1 MTQEQQK
8 QIDELLLQLIDGV
21 ISDDEFGRL
30 KSWFDGDAAA
40 AGYFC
45 RFVSDYA
52 AVKTEI
58 GSRIGAAQPAV
69 ISDGLDRE
77 LWNALAESEKTAPAI
92 QTRPRFSRPTVVVE
106 TAPVETLPKKVNKSL
121 FLAAMASLAA
131 FLLLAAYVHYH
142 PRHLAPIVGMLTEVD
157 GAMWD
162 EGSILVDANQ
172 DLRAGVLHLRK
183 GVIGV
188 RLDGGARVIVE
199 GPAEVD
205 FQSANSLFLRQ
216 GNLVATVGR
225 EAVGFVVNTPH
236 GKVLDLGTEFAV
248 QVVPD
253 QPSEIHVFQGEV
265 LFYPQADHSN
275 FAVREGNA
283 RAVDAEGVTGAVP
296 LRPESFV
303 RSDELESRVLARGG
317 SDYHRWRASISVLH
331 RDPSLR
337 AHYFYE
343 DASSGPIVNSA
354 PLTAGGLNG
363 LVPADRT
370 APSQAPGRWPQK
382 SAVRFERGK
391 NHAIVIPADP
401 ALAIHGPVTISAWVY
416 YPDAGQMGGHLVS
429 CRGDSQVNYQFSIFD
444 GHYSLTGQRNRFEFL
459 RYSETDSNWCHSGRF
474 DQSAGQWY
482 HFAVTHDNRQTTFY
496 VDGKRFER
504 KAYAAKIDA
513 VAAEIVLGAMK
524 TNQSYVLPDGDFDGA
539 VDELMIFARCLSDGE
554 IQAMYEA
561 GRPSGD

>member
-21 ISDDEFGRL
+21 ISDDGFGRL
-30 KSWFDGDAAA
+30 KSWLDADTEA

-45 RFVSDYA
+45 RFVTDYA

-58 GSRIGAAQPAV
+58 GSRIGDTKSST
-69 ISDGLDRE
+69 ISDVFDRE
-77 LWNALAESEKTAPAI
+77 LWNTLAESEKNAPAI
-92 QTRPRFSRPTVVVE
+92 QIRRRVSLPAVVVE
-106 TAPVETLPKKVNKSL
+106 REPFERHSRRFNKSL
-121 FLAAMASLAA
+121 FVAAMISLAA
-131 FLLLAAYVHYH
+131 FLLLAAYVHFN
-142 PRHLAPIVGMLTEVD
+142 PRNLPPIIGMLTEVD
-157 GAMWD
+157 GAVWD

-172 DLRAGVLHLRK
+172 DLRAGVLRLRE
-183 GVIGV
+183 GVVGI
-188 RLDGGARVIVE
+188 RLDGGARVILE
-199 GPAEVD
+199 GPVEAD
-205 FQSANSLFLRQ
+205 FQSVNSLFLRR

-253 QPSEIHVFQGEV
+253 QSSEIHVFQGEV
-265 LFYPQADHSN
+265 LFYPQGDQSN
-275 FAVREGNA
+275 FVVRQGNA

-303 RSDELESRVLARGG
+303 RSEELVSRVLAREG
-317 SDYHRWRASISVLH
+317 SDYHRWRASMCALH

-343 DASSGPIVNSA
+343 EASSGPIVNSA

-363 LVPADRT
+363 LVPGDRA
-370 APSQAPGRWPQK
+370 APLRAPGRWPQK

-401 ALAIHGPVTISAWVY
+401 SLAINGPITISAWVY
-416 YPDAGQMGGHLVS
+416 YPDAVQMGGHLVS
-429 CRGDSQVNYQFSIFD
+429 CRQESQINFQFSIFD
-444 GHYSLTGQRNRFEFL
+444 GHYSMTGQRNRFEFL
-459 RYSETDSNWCHSGRF
+459 RYSEKDSNWCHSGRF
-474 DQSAGQWY
+474 DQTAGQWY

-496 VDGKRFER
+496 VNGKRFER
-504 KAYAAKIDA
+504 KAYAAKVDA
-513 VAAEIVLGAMK
+513 AAAEIVLGAMK
-524 TNQSYVLPDGDFDGA
+524 TNQSYVLPDGDFDGV
-539 VDELMIFARCLSDGE
+539 VDELMIFARCLGDGE
-554 IQAMYEA
+554 IQSMYEA
-561 GRPSGD
+561 GRPAGN